1 MLVQQ
6 TSRLLHHQKKASLL
20 FKVDITKAFNSVSWP
35 FLIDVM
41 KHLGFGQIWRDII
54 YGLLSSS
61 STQVLLNGFP
71 GKCIIHQRGLRQ
83 GDPLSPMLFI
93 LAMDIL
99 GLLFARAE
107 DAGLLQPLSP
117 SQRLHR
123 VSMYA
128 DDVALFLHPV
138 ADDIL
143 AALEILHLFGA
154 SSGLQNNESKSN
166 VYPIQ
171 CSVDDIMVTQN
182 LLPCALS
189 VFPCQ
194 YLGLPLS
201 LVKLTKDQVQ
211 PFVDKIARQLPNWK
225 ADLLT
230 RAGRRIQV

>member
-1 MLVQQ
+1 L
-6 TSRLLHHQKKASLL
+6 
-20 FKVDITKAFNSVSWP
+20 DITKAFDSVSWP

-54 YGLLSSS
+54 CVLLSSS

-71 GKCIIHQRGLRQ
+71 GKCIIHRRGLRQ

-93 LAMDIL
+93 LTMDIL

-143 AALEILHLFGA
+143 AALEILHLF
-154 SSGLQNNESKSN
+154 
-166 VYPIQ
+166 
-171 CSVDDIMVTQN
+171 
-182 LLPCALS
+182 
-189 VFPCQ
+189 
-194 YLGLPLS
+194 
-201 LVKLTKDQVQ
+201 VKV
-211 PFVDKIARQLPNWK
+211 A
-225 ADLLT
+225 
-230 RAGRRIQV
+230 

>member
-1 MLVQQ
+1 
-6 TSRLLHHQKKASLL
+6 
-20 FKVDITKAFNSVSWP
+20 
-35 FLIDVM
+35 M
-41 KHLGFGQIWRDII
+41 KYLGFGQIWRDII
-54 YGLLSSS
+54 CGLLSSS
-61 STQVLLNGFP
+61 STQVLLNGFL
-71 GKCIIHQRGLRQ
+71 GKCIIHRRGLRQ
-83 GDPLSPMLFI
+83 GDPLSPMLLI

-107 DAGLLQPLSP
+107 DAGILQPLSP

-128 DDVALFLHPV
+128 DDVALFLHTV

-171 CSVDDIMVTQN
+171 CYVEDITVTQN

-189 VFPCQ
+189 VFPCRC
-194 YLGLPLS
+194 LGLPFS

-225 ADLLT
+225 ASLLT
-230 RAGRRIQV
+230 RAGRRIQAPHVLTGIIGVNIQSIRANPTG